1 MIKKYELKFLP
12 DFEKDKEKLIKSGD
26 IQVLKKLATLL
37 RELVEHPTTGT
48 GKPKP
53 LSGDRA
59 GQWSRRISDKH
70 RLIYMV
76 DDEKVEVLLLSAYGH
91 YDDK

>member
-1 MIKKYELKFLP
+1 MYTISYTEKAKKDLAALKKNEPKSF
-12 DFEKDKEKLIKSGD
+12 KKVIKLID
-26 IQVLKKLATLL
+26 
-37 RELVEHPTTGT
+37 ELVEHPTTGT
-48 GKPKP
+48 GKPEP

-76 DDEKVEVLLLSAYGH
+76 DDGNVVVLLLSAYGH

>member
-1 MIKKYELKFLP
+1 MKIYELKYT
-12 DFEKDKEKLIKSGD
+12 EKFVQDKELLRKAGNISL
-26 IQVLKKLATLL
+26 LKKLANIL

-48 GKPKP
+48 GKPEQ

-59 GQWSRRISDKH
+59 GQWSRRISSKH
-70 RLIYMV
+70 RLIYMIDNENV
-76 DDEKVEVLLLSAYGH
+76 VVLLLSAYGH

>member
-1 MIKKYELKFLP
+1 MYKISYTERV
-12 DFEKDKEKLIKSGD
+12 EKDLIALKRNEPQSFKKVIKLFD
-26 IQVLKKLATLL
+26 
-37 RELVEHPTTGT
+37 ELVEPPTTGT

-70 RLIYMV
+70 RLIYMI
-76 DDEKVEVLLLSAYGH
+76 DNEKVVVLLLSAYGH

>member
-1 MIKKYELKFLP
+1 MYKISYTERA
-12 DFEKDKEKLIKSGD
+12 EKDLAALKRNEPQSFKKVVKLFD
-26 IQVLKKLATLL
+26 
-37 RELVEHPTTGT
+37 ELVKHPTVGT
-48 GKPKP
+48 GKPKQ

-70 RLIYMV
+70 RLIYLV
-76 DDEKVEVLLLSAYGH
+76 DNEKIVVLLLSAYGH

>member
-1 MIKKYELKFLP
+1 MFKLSYTEKAEKDLIELKRNEPQSF
-12 DFEKDKEKLIKSGD
+12 KKVIKLID
-26 IQVLKKLATLL
+26 
-37 RELVEHPTTGT
+37 ELVEHPTSGT

-59 GQWSRRISDKH
+59 GQWSGRISDKH
-70 RLIYMV
+70 RLIYLI
-76 DDEKVEVLLLSAYGH
+76 DNEKVVVLLLSAYGH